1 MPNEKRRNATKLYNP
16 FTLREVNEKYP
27 YIPWVEYIN
36 ALLPKGLNVDE
47 NEVII
52 VSVPSF
58 FDALGPLL
66 ENTPKRTIANYM
78 MWRITVFSSFFLT
91 EELRK
96 RQLVYST
103 AVSGKQEQEPRWKEC
118 IDITS
123 GSLSISVG
131 ALYVRKY
138 FKEDSKR
145 NALEMVN
152 GIRKEFEKILNNV
165 DWMDDETRVSATKK
179 LHSMSTH
186 IGYPDEIMNNEKI
199 EDYYRNL
206 EIDQN
211 NYLQSV
217 LNMNVFGTD
226 YAFNKLRKPVNK
238 TDWVTHARPAIVNA
252 FYSSIENSIRKFNE
266 KVGNKNKSIQLLLL
280 LLFSFAFRIE
290 FPAGI
295 LQGQFFSAD
304 RPRYMNYGAI
314 GFVIGHEITHGFDDQ
329 GRQFDLNG
337 NLVDWWKPETKSSYL
352 EKAKCIIDQ
361 YGNYTEPSTGLK
373 VCFCFSFF
381 LFCAFHYYFKKINK

>member
-1 MPNEKRRNATKLYNP
+1 M
-16 FTLREVNEKYP
+16 REVQEKYP

-36 ALLPKGLNVDE
+36 ALLPTGLDINE

-52 VSVPSF
+52 VSVPLF
-58 FDALGPLL
+58 FEKLGKLL
-66 ENTPKRTIANYM
+66 EQTPKRTVANYL
-78 MWRITVFSSFFLT
+78 MWRVTAFSSFFLT

-131 ALYVRKY
+131 ALYVRKH
-138 FKEDSKR
+138 FQEDAKR
-145 NALEMVN
+145 TALEMVG
-152 GIRKEFEKILNNV
+152 GIRKEFEKILKQV
-165 DWMDDETRVSATKK
+165 PWMDEETRAAALNKVHA
-179 LHSMSTH
+179 MSTH
-186 IGYPDEIMNNEKI
+186 IGYPDEIMDNEKI
-199 EDYYRNL
+199 EKYYENL
-206 EIDQN
+206 EIDSN
-211 NYLQSV
+211 NYLLSV

-252 FYSSIENSIRKFNE
+252 FYSSIENSIRKCTFCFYSNL
-266 KVGNKNKSIQLLLL
+266 KM
-280 LLFSFAFRIE
+280 AARRIAIVIDIYRYSLWFCTE

-304 RPRYMNYGAI
+304 RPRYLNYGAI

-337 NLVDWWKPETKSSYL
+337 NLVDWWKAETKSSYL
-352 EKAKCIIDQ
+352 DKAKCIIHQ
-361 YGNYTEPSTGLK
+361 YGNYTEPTTGLK
-373 VCFCFSFF
+373 VRQP
-381 LFCAFHYYFKKINK
+381 AMQ